1 MKRRIATLAG
11 LMSFA
16 LIGLTQAQD
25 NWKWPSDQAMESRAR
40 EYNAAYN
47 DLRKSEQYIAALKP
61 LHWLLVN
68 APDLNEAI
76 YINGVDIY
84 AEAAE
89 LTTDEAQ
96 KRIYQDSVIT
106 LYEKRQEIYGTES
119 KWIENKAF
127 YAYKFYR
134 TDPEK
139 VADAVAIFDRILEV
153 NDTIS
158 PHMIGYYF
166 DLIYRNYAHNNA
178 YTPEEILSK
187 YEYLTDVLNEAEE
200 KGTDVSASRGI
211 LDQLLVAM
219 EIIDCDFIEKNM
231 GPKLEADPSDIAL
244 AQQIFQYSIQYKCTT
259 SPSFMTALEII
270 DENDPTFSTSQV
282 IAKRYMQTGDFT
294 RAEEM
299 FQKALPLA
307 STDEERGEVHMDLAR
322 LHSGQGRKSQARASA
337 TRAAELNK
345 SLAEDS
351 WTLIGNLYMS
361 SSQECRG
368 GQSRVRDYSIFIAA
382 YDAYSRAGNRQG
394 MNEARARFPS
404 KEELFTE
411 GYQAGDKLET
421 GCWIGQTV
429 TLNTRD

>member
-1 MKRRIATLAG
+1 MKRRIAMLAG

-25 NWKWPSDQAMESRAR
+25 NWKWPSDQALESRAR

-89 LTTDEAQ
+89 LETDEAQ
-96 KRIYQDSVIT
+96 KRVYQDSVIT
-106 LYEKRQEIYGTES
+106 LYEKRAEIYDNEER
-119 KWIENKAF
+119 WIENKAF

-134 TDPEK
+134 TNSEK

-153 NDTIS
+153 NDNIS
-158 PHMIGYYF
+158 PHMVGYYF
-166 DLIYRNYAHNNA
+166 DLIYRNYAHNKA

-187 YEYLTDVLNEAEE
+187 YEYLSGVLNEAEE
-200 KGTDVSASRGI
+200 KGTDVSSSRGI

-219 EIIDCDFIEKNM
+219 EIIDCDFIQNNM
-231 GPKLEADPSDIAL
+231 GPKLAADLSNMEL

-259 SPSFMTALEII
+259 TPAFMTALEVI
-270 DENDPTFSTSQV
+270 DENDPTFSTSLV
-282 IAKRYMQTGDFT
+282 IGRRYQQTGDFA

-299 FQKALPLA
+299 FQKALTLA
-307 STDEERGEVHMDLAR
+307 TTDLERGEVHLELAK

-337 TRAAELNK
+337 IKAAELSK
-345 SLAEDS
+345 EMAGDA
-351 WTLIGNLYMS
+351 WTLVGNIYMS
-361 SSQECRG
+361 SFNECRG
-368 GQSRVRDYSIFIAA
+368 GQSRVKDYSIYIAA
-382 YDAYSRAGNRQG
+382 YDAYARAGNNQG
-394 MNEARARFPS
+394 MNQARARFPS

-411 GYQAGDKLET
+411 GFQVGDKLET